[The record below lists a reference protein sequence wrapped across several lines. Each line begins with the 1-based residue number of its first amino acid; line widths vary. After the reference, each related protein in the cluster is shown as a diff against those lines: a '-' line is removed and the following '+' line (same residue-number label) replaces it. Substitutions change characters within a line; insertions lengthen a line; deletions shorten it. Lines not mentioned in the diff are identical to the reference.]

1 MTPTTARS
9 PACAAAGFT
18 LLELLTVLAVL
29 GVVLTLGVPALVH
42 ATSRLRVNLAASE
55 AAAALQ
61 RARLLA
67 VRSNAHVAVRFEA
80 TANGPVTWALYA
92 DGDGDGVRW
101 RDVQRGTD
109 TTLQA
114 PLPLRRTGASVHLGF
129 PPGPPPRD
137 PADPDRRLA
146 RRGDPIRLGRSDMV
160 SFGPMGA
167 SSSGSLYFTDGE
179 RSLAAVRIFGHTGK
193 VEVLSYDPTT
203 ETWR

>member
-9 PACAAAGFT
+9 PVRPAAGFT
-18 LLELLTVLAVL
+18 LLELLAVLAML
-29 GVVLTLGVPALVH
+29 GVLLALGAPALVH
-42 ATSRLRVNLAASE
+42 ATSRLRVDLAATE
-55 AAAALQ
+55 AAAILD

-67 VRSNAHVAVRFEA
+67 VRSNAHVAVRFDA
-80 TANGPVTWALYA
+80 SGGAVTWALYA

-101 RDVQRGTD
+101 RDVERGD
-109 TTLQA
+109 DPTLQV

-137 PADPDRRLA
+137 PASPHRRL
-146 RRGDPIRLGRSDMV
+146 RRLDDPIRLGRSDMA

-179 RSLAAVRIFGHTGK
+179 RALSVVRIFGHTGK
-193 VEVLSYDPTT
+193 VEVLSYDPDT
-203 ETWR
+203 ETWK